1 MNIIDIIT
9 KKKNKE
15 ILTKEEIYYV
25 IDNYV
30 KGKIEDYQVSSL
42 LMAICINGMTNEEVF
57 NLTDAMLNSGDKID
71 LNNIEGIKIDKHSTG
86 GIGDKTT
93 IILAPLVSSLGVKVA
108 KMSGRGLGYTGG
120 TIDKLESIEGFNV
133 EIEREKFIEQ
143 VNKVGAA
150 IVSQTGNLVP
160 ADKKLYA
167 LRDVTGT
174 VESIALIAS
183 SIMSKKLAS
192 GADKFV
198 IDVKV
203 GNGALMKN
211 IDDARKLATLMVK
224 IGKNYNKEVE
234 CFLTNMDTP
243 LGLTV
248 GNGLEVYEAIDVLKN
263 KGEKNLTNLIIEL
276 ASEMVSLGLSIDKKE
291 AREKVINNLENGK
304 AYDKLEEIVNYQKG
318 NINNISKANN
328 KIEILSD
335 KSGYINKISAIKI
348 GKFVHDLGAGRN
360 SKADKIDYGV
370 GIVLNKK
377 IGDFV
382 NKDEKLLTIY
392 YNKIIDFNKVKEAFL
407 ISDIKEENEKII
419 YEVINEANE
428 C

>member
-15 ILTKEEIYYV
+15 SLTKEDINYV

-30 KGKIEDYQVSSL
+30 TGKIEDYQVSSL
-42 LMAICINGMTNEEVF
+42 LMAICINGMTDEEVF

-71 LNNIEGIKIDKHSTG
+71 LSKIEGIKIDKHSTG

-93 IILAPLVSSLGVKVA
+93 IILASLVASLGVKVA

-133 EIEREKFIEQ
+133 EIDRDNFIEQ

-160 ADKKLYA
+160 ADKKLYS

-203 GNGALMKN
+203 GNGALMKT

-224 IGKNYNKEVE
+224 IGKNYNKEVV

-243 LGLTV
+243 LGLAV
-248 GNGLEVYEAIDVLKN
+248 GNGLEIYEAIDVLKN
-263 KGEKNLTNLIIEL
+263 KGEKNLTNLIVEL

-291 AREKVINNLENGK
+291 AKEKVLENLENGK
-304 AYDKLEEIVNYQKG
+304 AYDKLEEIVKFQKG
-318 NINNISKANN
+318 DIEHISKSNN

-335 KSGYINKISAIKI
+335 KTGYINQISAIEI
-348 GKFVHDLGAGRN
+348 GKFVHELGAGRN

-377 IGDFV
+377 VGDFV
-382 NKDEKLLTIY
+382 NQGDKLLTIY
-392 YNKIIDFNKVKEAFL
+392 YNKKIDFNKIREAFL
-407 ISDIKEENEKII
+407 ISDIKQENEKII

>member
-15 ILTKEEIYYV
+15 SLTKEDINYV

-30 KGKIEDYQVSSL
+30 TGKIEDYQVSSL
-42 LMAICINGMTNEEVF
+42 LMAICINGMTDEEVF

-71 LNNIEGIKIDKHSTG
+71 LSKIEGIKIDKHSTG

-93 IILAPLVSSLGVKVA
+93 IILAPLVASLGVKVA

-133 EIEREKFIEQ
+133 EIDRDNFIEQ

-160 ADKKLYA
+160 ADKKLYS

-203 GNGALMKN
+203 GNGALMKT

-224 IGKNYNKEVE
+224 NRKNYNKEVV

-243 LGLTV
+243 LGLAV
-248 GNGLEVYEAIDVLKN
+248 GNGLEIYEAIDVLKN
-263 KGEKNLTNLIIEL
+263 KGEKNLTNLIVEL

-291 AREKVINNLENGK
+291 AKEKVLENLENGK
-304 AYDKLEEIVNYQKG
+304 AYDKLEEIVKFQKG
-318 NINNISKANN
+318 DIEHISKSNN

-335 KSGYINKISAIKI
+335 KTGYINQISAIEI
-348 GKFVHDLGAGRN
+348 GKFVHELGAGRN

-377 IGDFV
+377 VGDFV
-382 NKDEKLLTIY
+382 NQGDKLLTIY
-392 YNKIIDFNKVKEAFL
+392 YNKKIDFNKIREAFL
-407 ISDIKEENEKII
+407 ISDIKQENEKII

>member
-15 ILTKEEIYYV
+15 SLTKEDINYV

-30 KGKIEDYQVSSL
+30 TGKIEDYQVSSL
-42 LMAICINGMTNEEVF
+42 LMAICINGMTDEEVF

-71 LNNIEGIKIDKHSTG
+71 LSKIEGIKIDKHSTG

-93 IILAPLVSSLGVKVA
+93 IILAPLVASLGVKVA

-133 EIEREKFIEQ
+133 EIDRDNFIEQ

-160 ADKKLYA
+160 ADKKLYS

-203 GNGALMKN
+203 GNGALMKT

-224 IGKNYNKEVE
+224 IGKNYNKEVV

-243 LGLTV
+243 LGLAV
-248 GNGLEVYEAIDVLKN
+248 GNGLEIYEAIDVLKN
-263 KGEKNLTNLIIEL
+263 KGEKNLTNLIVEL

-291 AREKVINNLENGK
+291 AKEKVLENLENGK
-304 AYDKLEEIVNYQKG
+304 AYDKLEEIVKFQKG
-318 NINNISKANN
+318 DIEHISKSNN

-335 KSGYINKISAIKI
+335 KTGYINQISAIEI
-348 GKFVHDLGAGRN
+348 GKFVHELGAGRN

-377 IGDFV
+377 VGDFV
-382 NKDEKLLTIY
+382 NQGDKLLTIY
-392 YNKIIDFNKVKEAFL
+392 YNKKIDFNKIREAFL
-407 ISDIKEENEKII
+407 ISDIKQENEKII